1 MSTLTVFG
9 IEIPEGIHTLDTF
22 REWVAT
28 LDEHA
33 PRVHFYE
40 GRVDLDMSPQHYRS
54 HGPVV
59 SAIARRLATLAEEL
73 DLGRY
78 FIPPSWVTVGT
89 AGLSTEPDG
98 FLVKWGTL
106 TSGQVR
112 VNPTRETEL
121 LGRPDMVLEVVSK
134 SSAKKDLVELPE
146 AYARAGVPEY
156 WIADARGEAI
166 DFRILVLTADG
177 SYQAQAASADG
188 WIQSKVW
195 GRAFRL
201 ERFLDR
207 AGLTD
212 FRLLVREV

>member
-59 SAIARRLATLAEEL
+59 SGIAKRLASLAEEM

-78 FIPPSWVTVGT
+78 FIPPSWVTVEA

-98 FLVKWGTL
+98 FLLKWASL

-112 VNPTRETEL
+112 VNPMRETEL

-156 WIADARGEAI
+156 WIADARGETL
-166 DFRILVLTADG
+166 DFRILVLASDG
-177 SYQAQAASADG
+177 SYHAQSASADG
-188 WIQSKVW
+188 WIESPVW
-195 GRAFRL
+195 DHAFRL

-207 AGLTD
+207 AGLVD
-212 FRLLVREV
+212 FRLLVRGV